1 MSIQSQT
8 IRQPWQLSRRQR
20 DILSLLADGET
31 TQGIALHLHLSAKT
45 VEYHR
50 KVLMDKVNL
59 HSYQELTKLALRLG
73 LTQPDV

>member
-1 MSIQSQT
+1 MSIQSQS
-8 IRQPWQLSRRQR
+8 IRTGLQLSRRQR

-31 TQGIALHLHLSAKT
+31 TKGMALHLHLSEKT

-73 LTQPDV
+73 LTQADV